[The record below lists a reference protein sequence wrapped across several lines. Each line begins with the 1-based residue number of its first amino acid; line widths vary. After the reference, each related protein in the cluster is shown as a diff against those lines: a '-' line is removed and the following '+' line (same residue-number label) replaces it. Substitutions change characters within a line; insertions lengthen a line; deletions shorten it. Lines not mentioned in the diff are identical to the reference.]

1 MTTHPAVQKPQSA
14 ATRVWPMRCKRMQ
27 ILLVAHA
34 FDGENLL
41 AHGFG
46 RQGVAGI
53 ERRAVHQHA
62 AGAATGAIAA
72 PVGAR
77 QAQLHRNHFPQRGAR
92 FVFGGVRLAVD
103 EERCFFIR
111 HRRSQRK
118 EEAAGAA
125 NSDSAGPI
133 GRSSTTPD
141 PAALRKFLRE

>member
-27 ILLVAHA
+27 VFLVAHA
-34 FDGENLL
+34 FNGENFL

-53 ERRAVHQHA
+53 ERRAIHQNA
-62 AGAATGAIAA
+62 ARAATGAIAA

-92 FVFGGVRLAVD
+92 FVFGGIGLPLTRNVA
-103 EERCFFIR
+103 FSF
-111 HRRSQRK
+111 
-118 EEAAGAA
+118 ANGAATGTAGAHE
-125 NSDSAGPI
+125 SRTHQCFSATAV
-133 GRSSTTPD
+133 STTPD